1 MAILSCTSDSES
13 GDGANDVGL
22 GDGKADGAE
31 ITACEK
37 TAIVAF
43 VNEATSV
50 ADLEA
55 AGINSTASKRL
66 IAHRDGADG
75 QAGTADDDL
84 FDSIEEVDAV
94 PYVGPI
100 TFGQL
105 VAAVADRCVP
115 PADPYADARD
125 VTKPV
130 VVFPPGTIAPT
141 SYEYPTGTQGLSL
154 GGTEFWQKWTGGLNP
169 TYSFEEGTD
178 AGRLCM
184 QASAIRFTEIMKDP
198 PPEIVQLMETTNWD
212 GRFFNWNDDFSNAS
226 YDASAAK
233 LWAWRTYLI
242 KWISQT
248 KQDGSCLLPTRK
260 LVIDAAAECAYTAE
274 NAMGEIQGCS
284 VSQF

>member
-1 MAILSCTSDSES
+1 MSCASDPDAE
-13 GDGANDVGL
+13 DGASDDGL
-22 GDGKADGAE
+22 GNGKADGTE
-31 ITACEK
+31 ISDCEK

-43 VNEATSV
+43 LNEGRSI
-50 ADLEA
+50 ADLQA
-55 AGINSTASKRL
+55 AGINARAASE
-66 IAHRDGADG
+66 IATYRAGADG
-75 QAGTADDDL
+75 VAGTADDQA

-100 TFGQL
+100 TFSQL
-105 VAAVADRCVP
+105 VAAVADRCVA

-141 SYEYPTGTQGLSL
+141 SYDYPTGAQGLSL
-154 GGTEFWQKWTGGLNP
+154 GGTEFWQKWSGGLNP

-198 PPEIVQLMETTNWD
+198 PAEIVQLMETTNWD
-212 GRFFNWNDDFSNAS
+212 GRFFNWNDDFSKAS

-248 KQDGSCLLPTRK
+248 KKDGSCLLPTRK
-260 LVIDAAAECAYTAE
+260 LVIDAAAECAATAE

-284 VSQF
+284 VSQY